1 MVYAYYVVM
10 GGFVADIDHLHNSL
24 KRVTITPTGVVFMT
38 SQGQCPRIKRSDIQD
53 KSKADILAKGLV
65 CVQVVWTVGQV
76 IERKLA
82 SYPLTMLEVH
92 TIVHVVCALLMYGL
106 WIQKPLNVQDPTVI
120 DFREAPELLGLMLQL
135 SVEKSRSLTGFVCKS
150 TSDASHY
157 SEPSMTWYK
166 DLSSLDPLH
175 VDLDAMEGVLEPHCL
190 QEIKER
196 PEICLSVV
204 VEGDSQPPPQISTP
218 FCLSSK
224 DSHGVVHRYP
234 MGSINWQYTPV
245 PGAEAVCT
253 VVAGQALFSGIG
265 PKLPWPAWRSL
276 DTPPPPSAFDRPFY
290 LQGQYM
296 TMFEPISSVSLSK
309 KDLQRLSL
317 VNTWITKVS
326 RKTSQSFGQS
336 SFPQAINLDEILRGA
351 GCEYN
356 NLKLW
361 SGTMVSRRA
370 KNVAAEILGIG
381 RESAYL
387 ATVLALLPATYGSV
401 HLVAL
406 KIIFPTAI
414 EKLLWKSSCFILV
427 GAAATYGFLGLI
439 VYADQHISKARQAQK
454 ERKAK
459 SCSPSGVAPSVG
471 YQSGPLDIL
480 SNAFQKIP
488 RPLRKPII
496 PTFLILFAIPYF
508 AARIYLVV
516 ESFVSLRHV
525 PIGVYQTPSGN
536 FISYIPHL

>member
-24 KRVTITPTGVVFMT
+24 KRVTTTPTGVVFMA
-38 SQGQCPRIKRSDIQD
+38 SMACIPRIKRSDIQD

-120 DFREAPELLGLMLQL
+120 DFREDPELLGLMLQL

-150 TSDASHY
+150 RSDPSY
-157 SEPSMTWYK
+157 SPEPPMTWYK
-166 DLSSLDPLH
+166 DLFNLDPLH
-175 VDLDAMEGVLEPHCL
+175 VDLDAIGGVLEPHCL
-190 QEIKER
+190 QQIKER
-196 PEICLSVV
+196 PEICLPLVS
-204 VEGDSQPPPQISTP
+204 EGDGQPLPQISTP

-224 DSHGVVHRYP
+224 DSYGVVHRYP

-253 VVAGQALFSGIG
+253 IVAGQALFSGIG
-265 PKLPWPAWRSL
+265 PSLPRPAWRSR
-276 DTPPPPSAFDRPFY
+276 DTPPPPSALDRPFY
-290 LQGQYM
+290 LQGEQL
-296 TMFEPISSVSLSK
+296 TMFEPISRVSLSQ
-309 KDLQRLSL
+309 KDLKRLSL
-317 VNTWITKVS
+317 VDAWITKLPMRS
-326 RKTSQSFGQS
+326 RSIGQL
-336 SFPQAINLDEILRGA
+336 SFPQFFGLWEILRTA
-351 GCEYN
+351 SCEYD
-356 NLKLW
+356 NLELW
-361 SGTMVSRRA
+361 SGTMVSRQA
-370 KNVAAEILGIG
+370 KNLAAEILGIG

-387 ATVLALLPATYGSV
+387 ATVLALLPAAYGSV

-406 KIIFPTAI
+406 DIVFPTAI
-414 EKLLWKSSCFILV
+414 EKLLWKSSCFILI
-427 GAAATYGFLGLI
+427 GAAATYGFLGLV
-439 VYADQHISKARQAQK
+439 VYANQHISKARHVRK

-459 SCSPSGVAPSVG
+459 SYDSSGAPPYIG
-471 YQSGPLDIL
+471 YQMGPLDFL
-480 SNAFQKIP
+480 LHAFQKIP
-488 RPLRKPII
+488 RPLRKPIV
-496 PTFLILFAIPYF
+496 PTFLVLFAIPYF

-516 ESFVSLRHV
+516 ESFISLRYV